1 MGMLLSKK
9 KRERRF
15 LSAVHQRCV
24 GRGSHS
30 NGWHRSPVIFQTRME
45 RMGWSVSR
53 SLNIPTWWTR
63 ERWRTLILVVVNA
76 GRRRT
81 RAIAVSSGAGT
92 TMVMTIKTLSS
103 EVISCTIHSHSLPL
117 YYRAPQAS
125 KTAVFLVSELRL
137 ELAVKPGVTAD
148 KVVAAGAEGV
158 VVTRDIRCGRTS
170 TVLLFFYFLCLILRQ
185 YIVFVSG
192 PQPMGITLS
201 FIVCACTT

>member
-1 MGMLLSKK
+1 MTTGRGREPVDPSLLSLRMEICIQLRDMGMLLSKK
-9 KRERRF
+9 SENIGSSLRCISGVLDVEAIATDGTGD
-15 LSAVHQRCV
+15 LSDSD
-24 GRGSHS
+24 G
-30 NGWHRSPVIFQTRME
+30 E
-45 RMGWSVSR
+45 DGWSVSR

-81 RAIAVSSGAGT
+81 RAIAVSNGAGT

-170 TVLLFFYFLCLILRQ
+170 TVR
-185 YIVFVSG
+185 SG
-192 PQPMGITLS
+192 
-201 FIVCACTT
+201 FCR